1 MRVLYISYDGMTDP
15 LGQSQVLPYL
25 IGLSKMGHNFV
36 LVSFEKGTR
45 FESNRKMISDIC
57 AKNNIEWVPLHYTK
71 KPPVLS
77 TLWDVFKMNRKI
89 KELHKMNRFDLVHC
103 RSHIASIGGERLFK
117 RMGVPFIFDMRG
129 FYADERVDGNLWNLK
144 NPLFKMVYNYF
155 KKKEKQFLSS
165 SMCSISLTEA
175 GADIIRSWK
184 GFENVPLKVIPCC
197 ADLDFFKADNVLFE
211 KLDMWRNQLN
221 ILKSDFVLSYL
232 GSIGTWYMAD
242 EMLIFFSRLLLFYP
256 NAKFLFI
263 TPDSK
268 DSILYIAEK
277 NKVPYDAIRV
287 IQAKRSEVPELL
299 LLSKI
304 SLFFIK
310 PLFSK
315 KSSSPVKMGEILSMG
330 IPVIANK
337 GVGDVDTIIKNSECG
352 ILVEEFNV
360 NSYDQAIK
368 NIDNV
373 LNYPIGVFLKAAE
386 TYYSLKKGVE
396 AYNEVYRKRNGTNS

>member
-1 MRVLYISYDGMTDP
+1 MRVLYVSYDGMTDP

-25 IGLSKMGHNFV
+25 IGLSKLGHSFV
-36 LVSFEKGTR
+36 LVSFEKVNR
-45 FESNRKMISDIC
+45 FESNRKMISDLC
-57 AKNNIEWVPLHYTK
+57 SKNNIEWVPLMYTK
-71 KPPVLS
+71 KPPILS
-77 TLWDVFKMNRKI
+77 TLWDVYKMNRKI
-89 KELHKMNRFDLVHC
+89 KALHQANSFDLVHC
-103 RSHIASIGGERLFK
+103 RSHIASIGGERLYK

-165 SMCSISLTEA
+165 SMYSISLTEA

-184 GFENVPLKVIPCC
+184 GFENTPLKVIPCC
-197 ADLDFFKADNVLFE
+197 ADLDFFKADNVSIE
-211 KLDMWRNQLN
+211 KLDLWRTQLN
-221 ILKSDFVLSYL
+221 IQKSDFVLSYL

-242 EMLIFFSRLLLFYP
+242 EMLMFFSRLLNVYP

-268 DSILYIAEK
+268 ESILNFAKKHE
-277 NKVPYDAIRV
+277 VPIEAIRI
-287 IQAKRSEVPELL
+287 IQAKRGEVPELL

-337 GVGDVDTIIKNSECG
+337 GVGDVDAIIEKSGCG
-352 ILVEEFNV
+352 ILVEEFNT

-368 NIDNV
+368 KIDKI
-373 LNYPIGVFLKAAE
+373 LKDPIDVFHKASE
-386 TYYSLKKGVE
+386 TYYSLEKGIE
-396 AYNEVYRKRNGTNS
+396 AYNEVYRTLN

>member
-25 IGLSKMGHNFV
+25 IGLSKLGHSFV
-36 LVSFEKGTR
+36 LVSFEKVNR
-45 FESNRKMISDIC
+45 FENNRKMISDLC
-57 AKNNIEWVPLHYTK
+57 SKNNIEWVPLMYTK
-71 KPPVLS
+71 KPPILS
-77 TLWDVFKMNRKI
+77 TLWDVYKMNRKI
-89 KELHKMNRFDLVHC
+89 KALHLEKPFDLVHC
-103 RSHIASIGGERLFK
+103 RSHIASIGGERLNK

-165 SMCSISLTEA
+165 SMYSISLTEA

-184 GFENVPLKVIPCC
+184 GFENTPLKVIPCC
-197 ADLDFFKADNVLFE
+197 ADLDFFKADNVSIE
-211 KLDMWRNQLN
+211 KLDLWRTQLN
-221 ILKSDFVLSYL
+221 IQKSDFVLSYL

-242 EMLIFFSRLLLFYP
+242 EMLMFFSRLLNVYP

-268 DSILYIAEK
+268 ESILNFAKKHE
-277 NKVPYDAIRV
+277 VPIEAIRI
-287 IQAKRSEVPELL
+287 IQAKRGEVPELL

-337 GVGDVDTIIKNSECG
+337 GVGDVDAIIEKSGCG
-352 ILVEEFNV
+352 ILVEEFNT
-360 NSYDQAIK
+360 NSYDQVIK
-368 NIDNV
+368 KIDKI
-373 LNYPIGVFLKAAE
+373 LKDPIDVFHKASE
-386 TYYSLKKGVE
+386 TYYSLEKGIE
-396 AYNEVYRKRNGTNS
+396 AYNEVYSRVC